1 MTVLL
6 VHKSFLMFSYKL
18 KSSHEEQSQR
28 EVRTSEPVVCIG
40 AHPSNDCL
48 VAGTQVWNVNTS
60 TLLNSLV
67 LLVTTLNAPSFA
79 AVKLLTSLWGYG
91 GRSKSV
97 YCYVFLA
104 PDILLCLQGGS
115 LLLIAQRRISSDS
128 EDASIDPAA
137 GILAP
142 NVMLNVSEMLEIWDS
157 GMPSTTSNE
166 W

>member
-1 MTVLL
+1 MLMTVLL

-79 AVKLLTSLWGYG
+79 AVKLLTSL
-91 GRSKSV
+91 
-97 YCYVFLA
+97 
-104 PDILLCLQGGS
+104 
-115 LLLIAQRRISSDS
+115 
-128 EDASIDPAA
+128 
-137 GILAP
+137 
-142 NVMLNVSEMLEIWDS
+142 
-157 GMPSTTSNE
+157 
-166 W
+166 